1 MNYPNHSAHHT
12 NNHPACQLKEQELK
26 RQGKIERLTNQTFKF
41 DQRVGE
47 GWFSAVYFLKTA
59 KIAAEHLP
67 NHRVTMQ
74 FFQKKNAV
82 LCGIDEAVA
91 LLHCFARE
99 PESLT
104 ISALHD
110 GDQIAPYESVLTIE
124 GEYDKF
130 GYLEGLIDGILA
142 RRTSVATHVYN
153 IVQAAKHKHIIFMGD
168 RDDHFSQ
175 QAGDGYSA
183 FIGGTSA
190 QATYAMNEWW
200 GDQGMG
206 TMPHALIQLF
216 GGDLVAACRA
226 YRQQFPEDN
235 LVALVDYHNNV
246 IADALAVA
254 HEFGKDLYG
263 VRVDTAQHMIDQYFL
278 DNPQELGKFDP
289 RGVNKRLIQV
299 LREKLDASG
308 FAHVKIIVSGGFDVE
323 KIRDFERDNTP
334 VDAYGVG
341 SSLLKVN
348 IGFTG
353 DCVYLNGAKQ
363 AKAGREYL
371 PNPRLQVVEYPLN
384 NDLSTI

>member
-1 MNYPNHSAHHT
+1 MT
-12 NNHPACQLKEQELK
+12 LKEQELK
-26 RQGKIERLTNQTFKF
+26 RQGSIERLTNKTFKF

-74 FFQKKNAV
+74 FFQKQNAV

-104 ISALHD
+104 IHALHD
-110 GDQIAPYESVLTIE
+110 GDKISAYETVLTVE

-130 GYLEGLIDGILA
+130 GHLEGVIDGILA
-142 RRTSVATHVYN
+142 RRTSVATNVYN
-153 IVQAAKHKHIIFMGD
+153 IVQAAAHKHIIFMGD

-183 FIGGTSA
+183 FIGGSSA

-200 GDQGMG
+200 GEQGMG

-216 GGDLVAACRA
+216 GGDLVAACHA
-226 YRQQFPEDN
+226 YRQQFPDDH

-246 IADALAVA
+246 IADSLAVA
-254 HEFGKDLYG
+254 KAFGKDLYG
-263 VRVDTAQHMIDQYFL
+263 VRVDTSQHMIDQYFL

-289 RGVNKRLIQV
+289 RGVNKRLIHV
-299 LREKLDASG
+299 LRQALDDNG
-308 FAHVKIIVSGGFDVE
+308 FTHVKIIVSGGFDVA
-323 KIRDFERDNTP
+323 KIRDFEADNTP

-341 SSLLKVN
+341 SSLIKVN
-348 IGFTG
+348 TGFTG
-353 DCVYLNGAKQ
+353 DCVKLNGKKQ
-363 AKAGREYL
+363 SKAGRVHQ
-371 PNPRLQVVEYPLN
+371 PSSRLERVNYPL
-384 NDLSTI
+384 

>member
-1 MNYPNHSAHHT
+1 MSKP
-12 NNHPACQLKEQELK
+12 KEQELK
-26 RQGKIERLTNQTFKF
+26 RQGKIKRLTNRTFKF

-59 KIAAEHLP
+59 KIIDKHLP
-67 NHRVTMQ
+67 KQRITMQ

-99 PESLT
+99 PESLS
-104 ISALHD
+104 IHALHD
-110 GDQIAPYESVLTIE
+110 GDQIAPYETLLTIE

-130 GYLEGLIDGILA
+130 GYLEGIIDGILA

-153 IVQAAKHKHIIFMGD
+153 IVQAAKHKHIIFMSD

-183 FIGGTSA
+183 FIGGSSA

-200 GDQGMG
+200 GKQGMG

-216 GGDLVAACRA
+216 DGDLIAACHA
-226 YRQQFPEDN
+226 YRQQFPDDN
-235 LVALVDYHNNV
+235 LVALVDYQNNV
-246 IADALAVA
+246 IADSLAVSR
-254 HEFGKDLYG
+254 EFGKDLYG
-263 VRVDTAQHMIDQYFL
+263 VRVDTSQNMIDQYFL

-299 LREKLDASG
+299 LRKTLDDNG
-308 FAHVKIIVSGGFDVE
+308 FSHVNIIVSGGFDVA
-323 KIRDFERDNTP
+323 KIRDFEKDNTP

-341 SSLLKVN
+341 SSLIKVN

-353 DCVYLNGAKQ
+353 DCVRLNAKNQ
-363 AKAGREYL
+363 SKAGRIYQ
-371 PNPRLQVVEYPLN
+371 PNPRLQWVDYPIIHAH
-384 NDLSTI
+384 TIKMEKT